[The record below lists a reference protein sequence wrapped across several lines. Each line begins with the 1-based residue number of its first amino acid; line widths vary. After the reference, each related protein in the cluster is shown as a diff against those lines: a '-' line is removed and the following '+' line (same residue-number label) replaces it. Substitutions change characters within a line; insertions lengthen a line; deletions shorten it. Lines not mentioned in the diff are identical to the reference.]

1 MDNTREVAE
10 FLNIKFSGYSGFVW
24 QELEAPQ
31 AHARI
36 GYLQGMCSGQK
47 LHELILSPFS
57 KMESPDQFTA
67 YLQALPFLKPY
78 QTLTQTMESVAR
90 GYAVLLYDGRV
101 LLLDLRTELNNSIS
115 EANVENVV
123 QGPKNGLSE
132 DLNTNLFL
140 VRSRYPQPSLQIES
154 LTAGTVSQTPIAI
167 VYDANLADPQV
178 LDALR
183 RTLKE
188 IKAPMIQA
196 ANQLELHLNRKN
208 RSLLPTMMVTERP
221 DRIAFNLS
229 QGKIIVVLHGTPFA
243 LIVPVVFYDFFT
255 SMEDLTQAY
264 WVGRFLLTV
273 RYIGLAIN
281 LTLASVYVA
290 IASYNPDFLRVQLT
304 LSIAGSR
311 ASVPYPSY
319 IEVLFMLV
327 MMELLTEASIR
338 LPKSIGSTA
347 TTVGGLIL
355 GQAATQAGLVSN
367 IMIIIVAAVAISN
380 FVVPLAAMGF
390 SLRVLKYILLII
402 TTLSGLTGLI
412 IGTAALL
419 SYLATLE
426 SFGQKYFRLYMAKPA
441 SSPRSG

>member
-1 MDNTREVAE
+1 MENTHEIAD
-10 FLNIKFSGYSGFVW
+10 FLNDKFSGYSGFIW
-24 QELEAPQ
+24 QDLRAPQ
-31 AHARI
+31 ASARI
-36 GYLQGMCSGQK
+36 GYLQEICSGQK
-47 LHELILSPFS
+47 MHELILSPFS
-57 KMESPDQFTA
+57 QMESPEQFSN
-67 YLQALPFLKPY
+67 YLQALPFLKHY
-78 QTLTQTMESVAR
+78 QTLTHTVEAITR
-90 GYAVLLYDGRV
+90 GFAIFLYDDRV
-101 LLLDLRTELNNSIS
+101 MLLDLRTELNNSIS
-115 EANVENVV
+115 EATVENVV

-132 DLNTNLFL
+132 DLSTNLFL
-140 VRSRYPQPSLQIES
+140 VRSRYPQPSLQVENM
-154 LTAGTVSQTPIAI
+154 TAGTISRTPIAI
-167 VYDANLADPQV
+167 VYDADLVNQQV
-178 LDALR
+178 LDTLR
-183 RTLKE
+183 HTLKE

-196 ANQLELHLNRKN
+196 GNQLELHLNRKN
-208 RSLLPTMMVTERP
+208 RSLLPTMIVTERP

-229 QGKIIVVLHGTPFA
+229 QGKIILLPQGSPFA
-243 LIVPVVFYDFFT
+243 VIVPVVFYDFFT

-273 RYIGLAIN
+273 RYIGLTIN
-281 LTLASVYVA
+281 LTLASIYVA
-290 IASYNPDFLRVQLT
+290 IASYNPDLLRVQLT

-311 ASVPYPSY
+311 SSVPYPSY

-390 SLRVLKYILLII
+390 SLRVLKYILLLI

-412 IGTAALL
+412 IGTAGLIA
-419 SYLATLE
+419 YLASLE
-426 SFGQKYFRLYMAKPA
+426 CFGQKYFRLYMAKPA